1 MVRYQKIMIVLNILS
16 VLLLLV
22 GRCRGRREIAIA
34 MTRGASY
41 LLIALAIV
49 SRKSK
54 KGVARVV
61 GRATAFK
68 YFRLLSPTHT
78 RGTLPLSSTIW

>member
-1 MVRYQKIMIVLNILS
+1 MVRYQIIMIVLTILS

-22 GRCRGRREIAIA
+22 GRCRGRREIAIS
-34 MTRGASY
+34 MTRGANY

-54 KGVARVV
+54 KGVARLV
-61 GRATAFK
+61 GRATK
-68 YFRLLSPTHT
+68 CK
-78 RGTLPLSSTIW
+78 LPSTIFWRTCISQSQPSQTI